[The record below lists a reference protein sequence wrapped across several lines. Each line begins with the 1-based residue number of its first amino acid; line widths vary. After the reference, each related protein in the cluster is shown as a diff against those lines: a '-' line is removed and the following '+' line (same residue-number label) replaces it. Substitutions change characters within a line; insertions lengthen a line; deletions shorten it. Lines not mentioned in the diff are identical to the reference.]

1 MIYLDYNATTPI
13 DPAVAEA
20 MRPFIE
26 EHFGNP
32 SSGHPIGKTARDAM
46 EKARASV
53 ASLIGASPD
62 EVVFTSG
69 GTEASNWAIRGVAE
83 SLESKGRHIV
93 TSSVE
98 HPATLKPIDSLV
110 RRGFTKT
117 VVAVDGLG
125 MFDPDEIRRAI
136 GPETILISVLHAQ
149 NEVGTIEPVSEIGR
163 IAREAGVLFH
173 VDAAQSV
180 GKIAVDVKAFNADLV
195 SIAGHKLYGPKGI
208 GALYV
213 RAGVDLP
220 SMIEGAHQEGD
231 RRAGTENVIMAV
243 GLGRAAEL
251 ASSHLP
257 DEPLVEMQ
265 NCFWDGL
272 SAAVGDR
279 VLLNGH
285 PTERLPGTLNVSFPG
300 HVGGTLL
307 ARLDGVCASTGAAC
321 HAGDAKP
328 SEVLTAMGFDRDRA
342 IGAIRFSVGRP
353 TTRREVDAV
362 VSMLARVFS

>member
-13 DPAVAEA
+13 DPGVAES

-32 SSGHPIGKTARDAM
+32 SSGHPIGHTARVAI
-46 EKARASV
+46 ERARASV
-53 ASLIGASPD
+53 ASLIGGSP
-62 EVVFTSG
+62 EEIVFTSG

-83 SLESKGRHIV
+83 SLESRGRHIV
-93 TSSVE
+93 TSNVE
-98 HPATLKPIDSLV
+98 HPATLKPIESLA

-117 VVAVDGLG
+117 AVAVDGTG
-125 MFDPDEIRRAI
+125 QFDPDEIRRAI
-136 GPETILISVLHAQ
+136 QPDTILISVLHAQ
-149 NEVGTIEPVSEIGR
+149 NEVGTIEPVAEVGR

-173 VDAAQSV
+173 VDAAQSI
-180 GKIAVDVKAFNADLV
+180 GKVPVNVEAFHADLV

-213 RAGVDLP
+213 RKGVELP
-220 SMIEGAHQEGD
+220 PLIEGAHQEGD

-257 DEPLVEMQ
+257 DEPLQALREY
-265 NCFWDGL
+265 FWDGL
-272 SAAVGDR
+272 SSAVGDR
-279 VLLNGH
+279 VMQNGH

-300 HVGGTLL
+300 YVGGELL

-328 SEVLTAMGFDRDRA
+328 SAVLTAMGFDRERSV
-342 IGAIRFSVGRP
+342 GAIRFSVGRP
-353 TTRREVDAV
+353 TTRGEVEAV
-362 VSMLARVFS
+362 VSMLEGVLR